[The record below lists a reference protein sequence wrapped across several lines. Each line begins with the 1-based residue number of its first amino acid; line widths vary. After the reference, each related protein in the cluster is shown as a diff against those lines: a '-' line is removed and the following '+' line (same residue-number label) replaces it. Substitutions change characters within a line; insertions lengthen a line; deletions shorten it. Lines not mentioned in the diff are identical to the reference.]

1 VAGQSRN
8 AEEENHLSVPEILQ
22 YSTSA
27 WYKLCKIKPAV
38 YYNWMERLGLKQT
51 VAIDLPSEVSGQ
63 LKSKAVYR
71 FPIEPATASFGQDF
85 L

>member
-1 VAGQSRN
+1 MQR
-8 AEEENHLSVPEILQ
+8 
-22 YSTSA
+22 
-27 WYKLCKIKPAV
+27 IKPAV

-51 VAIDLPSEVSGQ
+51 VAIDLPSAEIRSAE
-63 LKSKAVYR
+63 KSKAVYR